1 MGCNKPLIRFY
12 VPHNREASGR
22 VYSLASFNRVH
33 KTNLRYE
40 DLMYRKDVMLI
51 PCGQC
56 TGCRLRKRKDWSTR
70 MELEAYGH
78 SKESIWFITLTYD
91 DDHVPTQDTET
102 GEIYKGGIN
111 IWKGVSERPRTAQ
124 TLSVEDTQLFIKRL
138 RKAVKEPLRY
148 FLAGEYG
155 DNTARPHY
163 HMILYGWHPDDLK
176 PIHKLSRHG
185 HYTSDKLVK
194 IWGQGTVDIAQATP
208 ETYNYVAGYVTK
220 KLYGNDK
227 ERYQKNG
234 FNTAI
239 LHHEP

>member
-12 VPHNREASGR
+12 VPDNREASGR
-22 VYSLASFNRVH
+22 VYSLASFNKVH

-40 DLMYRKDVMLI
+40 DLMYKKDVMLI

-78 SKESIWFITLTYD
+78 NKETIWFITLTYD

-111 IWKGVSERPRTAQ
+111 IWKSASERPRTAQ

-138 RKAVKEPLRY
+138 RKSV
-148 FLAGEYG
+148 
-155 DNTARPHY
+155 
-163 HMILYGWHPDDLK
+163 
-176 PIHKLSRHG
+176 
-185 HYTSDKLVK
+185 
-194 IWGQGTVDIAQATP
+194 
-208 ETYNYVAGYVTK
+208 
-220 KLYGNDK
+220 
-227 ERYQKNG
+227 
-234 FNTAI
+234 
-239 LHHEP
+239 

>member
-1 MGCNKPLIRFY
+1 
-12 VPHNREASGR
+12 
-22 VYSLASFNRVH
+22 
-33 KTNLRYE
+33 
-40 DLMYRKDVMLI
+40 MLI

-56 TGCRLRKRKDWSTR
+56 TGCRLRKRKDWATR
-70 MELEAYGH
+70 MELEAYSQ
-78 SKESIWFITLTYD
+78 SKENIWFITLTYD
-91 DDHVPTQDTET
+91 DDHVPTQDTVT

-111 IWKGVSERPRTAQ
+111 IWKGTSERPRTTQ

-194 IWGQGTVDIAQATP
+194 IWGQGTVVILM
-208 ETYNYVAGYVTK
+208 V
-220 KLYGNDK
+220 YGMRANS
-227 ERYQKNG
+227 RTVHRPPPRRAHPCSLLA
-234 FNTAI
+234 FCLARFAFWAI
-239 LHHEP
+239 